1 MHSSIKGFSILL
13 PMPDLSIT
21 CPHCNM
27 QITFGIGNDSATPR
41 KGEVLGFVFT
51 CPSCHTPV
59 SYQANEN
66 SAVELDQKT
75 FENFQR
81 AMERRISEQERL
93 RGMAFTKPE
102 RTTTIAKESTEESI
116 FGNMLKDIRESDN
129 YDDFLRRIA
138 S

>member
-1 MHSSIKGFSILL
+1 
-13 PMPDLSIT
+13 
-21 CPHCNM
+21 M

-51 CPSCHTPV
+51 CPNCHTPV

-66 SAVELDQKT
+66 SAVELDKKT

-81 AMERRISEQERL
+81 AMERRMSEQERL
-93 RGMAFTKPE
+93 RGMAFS
-102 RTTTIAKESTEESI
+102 RQSHITTIAKEPIEESV

-129 YDDFLRRIA
+129 YDDFLRRINPLA
-138 S
+138 TGH

>member
-1 MHSSIKGFSILL
+1 
-13 PMPDLSIT
+13 MPDLSIT

-66 SAVELDQKT
+66 SAVELDKKS

-81 AMERRISEQERL
+81 AMERKMSEQERL
-93 RGMAFTKPE
+93 RGMAFTRQGRP
-102 RTTTIAKESTEESI
+102 TTIAKEQIDESV

-129 YDDFLRRIA
+129 YDDFLRRIT